1 MTTNEPV
8 DEPGGAGGAAPMVQ
22 LEGVHKVYM
31 TGRVPVRA
39 LVEVDLEIS
48 RGEFVAVMGPSGCGK
63 STLLNLIG
71 AIDRP
76 TQGRVRVAGV
86 DLLGLT
92 DDALSDFRRDR
103 VGFVYQFYNLIPSL
117 TAAENI
123 ELPLAFRNAPPA
135 EREARVEHLLE
146 VVGLEDRKD
155 HTPSLLSGG
164 EQQRVAIARALA
176 NNPALVLLDEPTGD
190 LDRST
195 GASILGLLSELNRD
209 QGVTFVLVSH
219 DPTVASAARRRVLM
233 EDGRIVSSG
242 REGTGAAGGARKAWM
257 AGMAGRAGEP
267 GEGGGAGGSR

>member
-1 MTTNEPV
+1 
-8 DEPGGAGGAAPMVQ
+8 MVR

-39 LVEVDLEIS
+39 LVDVTLDIP

-71 AIDRP
+71 AIDLP

-123 ELPLAFRNAPPA
+123 ELPLAFKGVNGQVRD
-135 EREARVEHLLE
+135 ARVKELLRL
-146 VVGLEDRKD
+146 VGLEDRAD

-176 NNPALVLLDEPTGD
+176 NEPDLVLLDEPTGD
-190 LDRST
+190 LDRTT
-195 GASILGLLSELNRD
+195 GASILGLLGELNRERA
-209 QGVTFVLVSH
+209 VTLVLVSH

-233 EDGRIVSSG
+233 EDGRVVASG
-242 REGTGAAGGARKAWM
+242 LPGPEGKGDR
-257 AGMAGRAGEP
+257 
-267 GEGGGAGGSR
+267 

>member
-1 MTTNEPV
+1 
-8 DEPGGAGGAAPMVQ
+8 MVR

-39 LVEVDLEIS
+39 LVDVTLDIP
-48 RGEFVAVMGPSGCGK
+48 RGEFVAIMGPSGCGK
-63 STLLNLIG
+63 STMLNIIG
-71 AIDRP
+71 AIDLP

-123 ELPLAFRNAPPA
+123 ELPIAFKGVNGQVRD
-135 EREARVEHLLE
+135 ARVKELLRL
-146 VVGLEDRKD
+146 VGLEDRAD

-176 NNPALVLLDEPTGD
+176 NEPDLVLLDEPTGD
-190 LDRST
+190 LDRTT
-195 GASILGLLSELNRD
+195 GASILGLLGELNRER
-209 QGVTFVLVSH
+209 GVTLVLVSH
-219 DPTVASAARRRVLM
+219 DPTVAAAARRRVLM
-233 EDGRIVSSG
+233 EDGRVVASG
-242 REGTGAAGGARKAWM
+242 LPGADGK
-257 AGMAGRAGEP
+257 GE
-267 GEGGGAGGSR
+267 R

>member
-1 MTTNEPV
+1 MTANGKAGRPAAGRAE
-8 DEPGGAGGAAPMVQ
+8 GGSPMVE

-39 LVEVDLEIS
+39 LVDVDLEVA
-48 RGEFVAVMGPSGCGK
+48 RGEFIAIMGPSGCGK

-123 ELPLAFRNAPPA
+123 ELPLSFKGAPAP
-135 EREARVEHLLE
+135 ERDARVKELLGL
-146 VVGLEDRKD
+146 VGLEGRAD

-176 NNPALVLLDEPTGD
+176 NGPDLVLLDEPTGD
-190 LDRST
+190 LDRAT
-195 GASILGLLSELNRD
+195 GASILGLLSDLNRD
-209 QGVTFVLVSH
+209 SGVTLLLVSH
-219 DPTVASAARRRVLM
+219 DPSVAAVARRKVLM
-233 EDGRIVSSG
+233 EDGRVVSSG
-242 REGTGAAGGARKAWM
+242 VGPAAGPAAGPPGAS
-257 AGMAGRAGEP
+257 GGR
-267 GEGGGAGGSR
+267 

>member
-1 MTTNEPV
+1 
-8 DEPGGAGGAAPMVQ
+8 MVR

-39 LVEVDLEIS
+39 LVDVTLDIP

-63 STLLNLIG
+63 STLLNIVG
-71 AIDRP
+71 AIDLP

-123 ELPLAFRNAPPA
+123 ELPLAFKGINGQARD
-135 EREARVEHLLE
+135 ARVAELLRL
-146 VVGLEDRKD
+146 VGLEDRAD

-176 NNPALVLLDEPTGD
+176 NEPDLVLLDEPTGD
-190 LDRST
+190 LDRTT
-195 GASILGLLSELNRD
+195 GAAILGLLGELNRER
-209 QGVTFVLVSH
+209 GVTLVLVSH

-233 EDGRIVSSG
+233 EDGRVVASG
-242 REGTGAAGGARKAWM
+242 LPGPEGKGDR
-257 AGMAGRAGEP
+257 
-267 GEGGGAGGSR
+267 